1 MKKVLLSIIILIML
15 LSNSCRLII
24 GDRDLKNG
32 FIWTADGNQSS
43 IVLST
48 TQKYH
53 GVGLEIIPPMVVKV
67 ETDKNFITVKSI
79 DNIQNIDKYWI
90 IDKRIATNLSDC
102 KDQNSCDSLI
112 MTIVEGPF
120 DSISFYQMLKNKGI
134 NTFK

>member
-1 MKKVLLSIIILIML
+1 MFIT
-15 LSNSCRLII
+15 

-32 FIWTADGNQSS
+32 YIWTADGNQSS

-48 TQKYH
+48 TKKYH

-90 IDKRIATNLSDC
+90 IDKRIAINLSDC
-102 KDQNSCDSLI
+102 KDQKSCDSLI
-112 MTIVEGPF
+112 MSIIEGPF
-120 DSISFYQMLKNKGI
+120 DSLSFYQMLNNKGI